1 MLRISS
7 FDLSFQARVLHE
19 LRRSTLTAM
28 FHRGPDHEAIKRD
41 LKFKMLSCSH
51 SIYDMFFSKRKSKLT
66 PKPSLRPDLHS
77 TYRSKCDART
87 ILSVM
92 QDKSKKKGTAT
103 IDDKIVDSLPLK
115 MQNYFVANQFY
126 PLYPY
131 FHSYSHSPF
140 PHPPPPCTMLLC
152 LFLFLKDERRNGG
165 SFSILCRIMSRKVA
179 AVHLLRN
186 IKSQITSKWSQL
198 FVALHRKIQSK
209 CVLNLAYL
217 TRVINR

>member
-1 MLRISS
+1 MLCSSRSEKAVWHQNRPFVRIYI
-7 FDLSFQARVLHE
+7 QHTVLNVMRE
-19 LRRSTLTAM
+19 QFYLQCRINLR
-28 FHRGPDHEAIKRD
+28 
-41 LKFKMLSCSH
+41 
-51 SIYDMFFSKRKSKLT
+51 
-66 PKPSLRPDLHS
+66 
-77 TYRSKCDART
+77 
-87 ILSVM
+87 
-92 QDKSKKKGTAT
+92 KKGTAT

-140 PHPPPPCTMLLC
+140 PHPPPPRTMLLC